1 MGQHSTCRAELP
13 LLHPQCHQAI
23 VTVVFTP
30 VSAPSFPYLWHV
42 CFDWPG
48 RKSVGMEVIHFLG
61 LSPLQSAG
69 RGEAKCWIGPV
80 TPGWKGPRD
89 NVPQTH
95 AHTLRAKPTR
105 KWHQVSESLA
115 QLLSA
120 CAQGWRVSQKKKNLF
135 VFPFNTSLLTLWKK
149 PSSYIYL
156 KFPMVHLLFLICTLL
171 YILSFTCTLKSLP
184 YKSSPI
190 LLNEVG

>member
-120 CAQGWRVSQKKKNLF
+120 CAQGWRVSQKKKKPLC
-135 VFPFNTSLLTLWKK
+135 VPVQYLTAHIVEKTQFL
-149 PSSYIYL
+149 
-156 KFPMVHLLFLICTLL
+156 HLLKVSHGAPSVFNL
-171 YILSFTCTLKSLP
+171 YAALYTQLYMYIEVTPIQILTYS
-184 YKSSPI
+184 I
-190 LLNEVG
+190 E